1 MQILNI
7 GLNTKHG
14 GTLNVRAVTAALI
27 GRCIVPVYCGT
38 FASDT
43 EPTAVYVVRDVSSV
57 QLFRL
62 AEALAQDAIAA
73 YDVVAKRGR
82 IIGPRADAWGAFC
95 PEFFIMPTGE
105 RLKGDE

>member
-1 MQILNI
+1 MQVLNI
-7 GLNTKHG
+7 GLHTVHG
-14 GTLNVRAVTAALI
+14 GKLDVRAVTAAMI
-27 GRCIVPVYCGT
+27 GRCIAPVYCGT
-38 FASDT
+38 YDSDT
-43 EPTAVYVVRDVSSV
+43 EPTAVYVVVDISSV

-95 PEFFIMPTGE
+95 PEFFIMPTGK